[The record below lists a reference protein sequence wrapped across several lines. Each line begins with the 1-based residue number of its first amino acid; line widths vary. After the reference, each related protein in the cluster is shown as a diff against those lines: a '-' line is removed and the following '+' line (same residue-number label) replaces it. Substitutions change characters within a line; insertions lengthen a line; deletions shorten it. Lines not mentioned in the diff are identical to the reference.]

1 MGGGVGCG
9 RGGGRFCIERV
20 AAWRVKIIVSVASSM
35 ICFWFRMAVWEPMKI
50 MFVDWLLFILAVVVL
65 GIYVWRLDL

>member
-1 MGGGVGCG
+1 
-9 RGGGRFCIERV
+9 
-20 AAWRVKIIVSVASSM
+20 VKIIVSVASSM